1 MLIFMIE
8 KIEEINF
15 KYNGEWV
22 MLINCNADE
31 DGNLFEGEVVLHSK
45 SRDEVFRNMHKFK
58 DITSMISVRYAGKIP
73 EGVNV
78 LL

>member
-1 MLIFMIE
+1 MVESIH
-8 KIEEINF
+8 EINT

-22 MLINCNADE
+22 FLINCRVDE
-31 DGNLFEGEVVLHSK
+31 DGNLIEGEVVLHSK
-45 SRDEVFRNMHKFK
+45 SRDEIFRNMNKYK
-58 DITSMISVRYAGKIP
+58 DSPSMISIRYAGKIP